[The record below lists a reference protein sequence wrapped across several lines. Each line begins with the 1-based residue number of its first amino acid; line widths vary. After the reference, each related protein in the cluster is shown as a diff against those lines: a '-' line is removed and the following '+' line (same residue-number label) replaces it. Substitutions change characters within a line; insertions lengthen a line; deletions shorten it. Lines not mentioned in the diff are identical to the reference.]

1 MIFIV
6 KCISFVMEVLKA
18 FNILL
23 VNDMVPI
30 TELYHY
36 IEFMQ
41 RKESAPAFDIRFC
54 FQPIFAE
61 YTLLFYQK
69 IQPEFAEQTLIRRFK
84 SNH

>member
-41 RKESAPAFDIRFC
+41 RKESAPVFDIRFC
-54 FQPIFAE
+54 FQPIFCGIYPVILSE
-61 YTLLFYQK
+61 NPTR
-69 IQPEFAEQTLIRRFK
+69 ICGTDP
-84 SNH
+84 N